1 MARPSSLPSRLIA
14 RFSNVYRLGIK
25 ELRSLF
31 SDPVLMTII
40 AWAFSV
46 GIYAAATGVSQE
58 LHRASIAIVD
68 LDHSPVSER
77 VALAFYPPYFLPPR
91 QVGLR
96 EMDPLLDRGE
106 CTFVLVIP
114 ANFQRDLLA
123 GRRPEVQLAIDATV
137 MSQAFLGASY
147 IQNIFAGEVAAASP
161 GATAATPVNLVSRV
175 RFNPNLSGFWFG
187 GVVEVINNITMLSI
201 ILVGAAFI
209 REREH
214 GTIEHLMVM
223 PLSPVEILLG
233 KVWANGLV
241 VLLAA
246 SFALKVVVE
255 WIMAVPV
262 AGSLALFLA
271 GTGLYLFSTASIGIF
286 LATLARSMPQF
297 GLLLILVVLPLEL
310 LSGGIT
316 PRESM
321 PGPVQDVMLVAPT
334 THFVKLAQGILFR
347 GADLAIVWPEMLTIA
362 GIGAVFFS
370 LALVRFRKAMAQS
383 Q

>member
-1 MARPSSLPSRLIA
+1 MGLTARL
-14 RFSNVYRLGIK
+14 SNIYRLGIK

-31 SDPVLMTII
+31 SDPVLLVII
-40 AWAFSV
+40 VWAFSV
-46 GIYAAATGVSQE
+46 GIYAAASGISQE

-68 LDHSPVSER
+68 MDHSPISER
-77 VALAFYPPYFLPPR
+77 VTQAFYPPYFLPPR
-91 QVGLR
+91 QVALQD
-96 EMDPLLDRGE
+96 MDKLMDRGE

-114 ANFQRDLLA
+114 VNFQRDLLA
-123 GRRPEVQLAIDATV
+123 GRRPEVQLAIDATI
-137 MSQAFLGASY
+137 MSQAFLGSSY
-147 IQNIFAGEVAAASP
+147 IQNIFADEVAAASP
-161 GATAATPVNLVSRV
+161 GTSRASLITLVSRV

-223 PLSPVEILLG
+223 PLTPFEILSG
-233 KVWANGLV
+233 KVLANCLV
-241 VLLAA
+241 VLLASA
-246 SFALKVVVE
+246 FALKVVVE
-255 WIMAVPV
+255 WILAVPI
-262 AGSLALFLA
+262 AGSLLLFMA
-271 GTGLYLFSTASIGIF
+271 GSGLYLFSTASIGIF

-297 GLLLILVVLPLEL
+297 GLLIILVVLPLEL
-310 LSGGIT
+310 LSGGVT

-321 PGPVQDVMLVAPT
+321 PVPVQDFMLIAPT

-347 GADLAIVWPEMLTIA
+347 GADITVVWPEMLAIA

-370 LALVRFRKAMAQS
+370 FALVRFRKAMAQT

>member
-1 MARPSSLPSRLIA
+1 MNLLPRL
-14 RFSNVYRLGIK
+14 SNIYRLGIK

-31 SDPVLMTII
+31 SDPVLMAII
-40 AWAFSV
+40 VWAFSI
-46 GIYAAATGVSQE
+46 GIYAAASGVSQE

-68 LDHSPVSER
+68 MDQSPVSKR
-77 VALAFYPPYFLPPR
+77 VTQAFYPPYFLPPR
-91 QVGLR
+91 QVALQD
-96 EMDPLLDRGE
+96 MDKLMDRGE

-123 GRRPEVQLAIDATV
+123 GRRPEVQLAIDATI
-137 MSQAFLGASY
+137 MSQAFLGATY

-161 GATAATPVNLVSRV
+161 GSSSSSLIKLVSRV
-175 RFNPNLSGFWFG
+175 RFNPNLTGFWFG

-223 PLSPVEILLG
+223 PLTPFEILAG

-246 SFALKVVVE
+246 AFALKVVVE
-255 WIMAVPV
+255 WIMAVPI
-262 AGSLALFLA
+262 AGSLLLFLV
-271 GTGLYLFSTASIGIF
+271 GSGLYLFSTASIGIF

-297 GLLLILVVLPLEL
+297 GLLIILVVLPLEL
-310 LSGGIT
+310 LSGGVT

-321 PGPVQDVMLVAPT
+321 PLPVQNFMLIAPT

-347 GADLAIVWPEMLTIA
+347 GADITVVWPEMLAIA

-370 LALVRFRKAMAQS
+370 FALVRFRKTMGQT

>member
-1 MARPSSLPSRLIA
+1 MKLLASL
-14 RFSNVYRLGIK
+14 SNIYRLGVK

-31 SDPVLMTII
+31 SDPVLLAII
-40 AWAFSV
+40 VWAFSI
-46 GIYAAATGVSQE
+46 GIYAAASGISQE

-68 LDHSPVSER
+68 MDHSPVSER
-77 VALAFYPPYFLPPR
+77 VTQAFYPPYFLPPR
-91 QVGLR
+91 QIDLQD
-96 EMDPLLDRGE
+96 MDKLMDRGE

-114 ANFQRDLLA
+114 VNFQRDLLA
-123 GRRPEVQLAIDATV
+123 GRRPEVQLAIDATI
-137 MSQAFLGASY
+137 MSQAFLGATY
-147 IQNIFAGEVAAASP
+147 IQNIFADEVAASAP
-161 GATAATPVNLVSRV
+161 GAESRQLINLVSRV

-223 PLSPVEILLG
+223 PLSPFEILAG
-233 KVWANGLV
+233 KVWANGVV

-246 SFALKVVVE
+246 AFALKVVVE
-255 WIMAVPV
+255 WIMAVPI
-262 AGSLALFLA
+262 AGSLLLFLA
-271 GTGLYLFSTASIGIF
+271 GSGLYLFSTASIGIF

-297 GLLLILVVLPLEL
+297 GLLIILVVLPLEL
-310 LSGGIT
+310 LSGGVT

-321 PGPVQDVMLVAPT
+321 PGPVQDIMLIAPT
-334 THFVKLAQGILFR
+334 THFVRLAQGILFR
-347 GADLAIVWPEMLTIA
+347 GADLTVVWPEFLAIA
-362 GIGAVFFS
+362 GIGAIFFS
-370 LALVRFRKAMAQS
+370 FALVRFRKAMGQT

>member
-1 MARPSSLPSRLIA
+1 MNLLP
-14 RFSNVYRLGIK
+14 RFSNIYRLGIK

-31 SDPVLMTII
+31 SDPVLMAII
-40 AWAFSV
+40 VWAFSV
-46 GIYAAATGVSQE
+46 GIYAAASGVSQE

-68 LDHSPVSER
+68 MDQSPVSKR
-77 VALAFYPPYFLPPR
+77 VTQAFYPPYFLPPQ
-91 QVGLR
+91 QVALQD
-96 EMDPLLDRGE
+96 MDKLMDRGE

-123 GRRPEVQLAIDATV
+123 GRRPEVQLAIDATI
-137 MSQAFLGASY
+137 MSQAFLGATY

-161 GATAATPVNLVSRV
+161 GSSSSSLIKLVSRV
-175 RFNPNLSGFWFG
+175 RFNPNLTGFWFG

-223 PLSPVEILLG
+223 PLTPFEILAG

-255 WIMAVPV
+255 WIMAVPIS
-262 AGSLALFLA
+262 GSLLLFLV
-271 GTGLYLFSTASIGIF
+271 GSGLYLFSTASIGIF

-297 GLLLILVVLPLEL
+297 GLLIILVVLPLEL
-310 LSGGIT
+310 LSGGVT

-321 PGPVQDVMLVAPT
+321 PVPVQDFMLIAPT

-347 GADLAIVWPEMLTIA
+347 GADITVVWPEMLAIA

-370 LALVRFRKAMAQS
+370 FALVRFRKTMGQT